1 MDVKKI
7 GTVLFKALLISA
19 AVTGAAAAALALIA
33 WLFHFSDQAVGA
45 GAIVINIAAC
55 LAGGLAAGKGMK
67 EKKYLWGLLLGVLYF
82 LILLAVSCAMAEP
95 SAGGAAGYITTIL
108 ICLGSGMLGGMLG

>member
-55 LAGGLAAGKGMK
+55 LAGGLPVCMK
-67 EKKYLWGLLLGVLYF
+67 WIKTVLASFSFLYFSVSIFTSFFAHARTSSLVGPCSPKAVLKFPACGQSWKKY
-82 LILLAVSCAMAEP
+82 CH
-95 SAGGAAGYITTIL
+95 
-108 ICLGSGMLGGMLG
+108 